1 MNQPHPYYHGNYAP
15 YGNMYFTP
23 SMMKKNDPVKLDS
36 SKHVAVVV
44 VSILLLA
51 AIIVCAIGFNNFLSA
66 LAFGLILG
74 LTYLLYIIIAICC
87 SDTRGY
93 ITNLKRFDEYM
104 IREIIEMEDKSLWL
118 ITQKYQAID
127 YHSVGREQTVRKS
140 KRMSALPAWGRS
152 TTPSTGNPPKPVN
165 TT

>member
-1 MNQPHPYYHGNYAP
+1 
-15 YGNMYFTP
+15 
-23 SMMKKNDPVKLDS
+23 MMKKNDPVKLDS

-93 ITNLKRFDEYM
+93 ITNLKRFDEYKV
-104 IREIIEMEDKSLWL
+104 IYDSNVEGKGYFEFWIEC
-118 ITQKYQAID
+118 
-127 YHSVGREQTVRKS
+127 YHYETRTDHEGRT
-140 KRMSALPAWGRS
+140 S
-152 TTPSTGNPPKPVN
+152 THKVVTY
-165 TT
+165 TTSENF